1 MSSTYT
7 TRLQLEEQG
16 TGENAT
22 TWGTILNTQITCL
35 DQAIAGVVSIDAH
48 GDSTVTL
55 STGEG
60 VTNEARQF
68 TLYIHGSVSTTV
80 SVLARDVEKGYFI
93 HNNVDQDFPV
103 KLRPISRSASAAN
116 LIVPQGVRT
125 MAYTDGSGQFFDVA
139 TSIAAVKIQTTDVS
153 AVTGTIDT
161 IDGVTGS
168 WSACVSATNMV
179 GATGNFTTKVSSAAI
194 TLTGVVSAASAVFSG
209 NVSAAEYYGDGSNL
223 TGIITTPQNYLTG
236 MQLSN
241 ATDAEHDI
249 SISEGTCRDNNN
261 DNNITLSSAMVK
273 RIDSS
278 WVAGSGNGGLASSLT
293 LAVDTW
299 YHVFVILVG
308 DTADA
313 GFDTSTTAANLV
325 ADHSATDY
333 RRVGSVR
340 TDGSKNILNFKQWG
354 DEFRYNYGAIT
365 TTGYTRTDL
374 ENMTYQAINIVTVSD
389 LPLGFATEG
398 IFQIT
403 SYNFTNNEPYMVWPY
418 DVTVGTIDND
428 FQPAA
433 GAGPAGSF
441 GYGNSSGQA
450 QGMVNTLRVRIDESQ
465 RVKVMSVSNNST
477 GDVVM
482 YTMGWYD
489 TRGKDG

>member
-1 MSSTYT
+1 MASTYT

-35 DQAIAGVVSIDAH
+35 DQAIAGVVSINAT
-48 GDSTVTL
+48 GDSDVTL

-60 VTNEARQF
+60 VANEARQF
-68 TLYIHGSVSTTV
+68 TLYIHGDVSATV
-80 SVLARDVEKGYFI
+80 SVLTRDVEKGYFI
-93 HNNVDQDFPV
+93 HNNVNQDFPV

-116 LIVPQGVRT
+116 LLIPQGVRT

-139 TSIAAVKIQTTDVS
+139 TSIAAIKIQATDVS

-168 WSACVSATNMV
+168 WSACVSTAKL
-179 GATGNFTTKVSSAAI
+179 GSPTGSFTTKVSATA
-194 TLTGVVSAASAVFSG
+194 LEVAGVTSAASAVFSG

-223 TGIITTPQNYLTG
+223 TGIIATPMNYLTG

-241 ATDAEHDI
+241 DTDAEHDI
-249 SISEGTCRDNNN
+249 SISAGTCRDN
-261 DNNITLSSAMVK
+261 DNSASMTFSSAMVK
-273 RIDSS
+273 RIDAS
-278 WVAGSGNGGLASSLT
+278 WVAGTGNGGLASSLT
-293 LAVDTW
+293 LAANTW

-308 DTADA
+308 GTADA

-325 ADHSATDY
+325 TDHSATDY
-333 RRVGSVR
+333 RRIGSVR
-340 TDGSKNILNFKQWG
+340 TDASKNILNFKQWG

-365 TTGYTRTDL
+365 TTGYDSADTTNL
-374 ENMTYQAINIVTVSD
+374 TYQTTTVVTIAD
-389 LPLGFATEG
+389 LPLGFSTEG
-398 IFQIT
+398 IFQIV
-403 SYNFTNNEPYMVWPY
+403 SYNFSNNEPYMVWPY
-418 DVTVGTIDND
+418 DVSVGTIDND

-433 GAGPAGSF
+433 GAGPGGSF
-441 GYGNSSGQA
+441 GFANSSGA
-450 QGMVNTLRVRIDESQ
+450 ARGMVNTLRMRIDESQ
-465 RVKVMSVSNNST
+465 RIKVMSGNLSDA
-477 GDVVM
+477 GDLM
-482 YTMGWYD
+482 IYTMGWYD